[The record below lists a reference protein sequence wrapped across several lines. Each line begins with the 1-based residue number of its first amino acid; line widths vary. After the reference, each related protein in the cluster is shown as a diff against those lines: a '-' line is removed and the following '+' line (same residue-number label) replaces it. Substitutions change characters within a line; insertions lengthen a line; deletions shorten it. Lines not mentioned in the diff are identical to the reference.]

1 MPIRRLEDT
10 FTGTSATIGADEL
23 TSTALASVEHVKP
36 HIQPGV
42 LQPAVAGK
50 LLNGATHSGAYG
62 TAQTQSGGDG
72 HSYYYTDIKGSK
84 PIKDPR
90 IGAHFGSQRHR
101 FSSIQQL
108 EEETATQGHLVFS
121 IDGRDWARAVSP
133 DSNSG
138 TYKLVQK
145 NDGQGLQIQLGR
157 SSDHFV
163 EITGYFSDMN
173 WIQYTA
179 SNRYV
184 ERSIDGGSMSTANYG
199 NVTAGTP
206 LAGRFVNAG
215 SVINLALGATL
226 GIHTVKILEDGSDDV
241 LFFGVDLIAQ
251 DTTSTATKSQIQ
263 IPSQNVVSYGKKFT
277 VSGTPHYNPFAFAG
291 DGTTAVA
298 IGNTTSHGKVADG
311 WTGSTATYFDSTL
324 DTATSL
330 GLSAWETGGD
340 FYRPVNGGR
349 VVKWVD
355 SSGTIKTSVNMM
367 PPACRAVGSH
377 SGSNSP
383 TGTAWTTA
391 YAPVIE
397 TGTIDHSLAEL
408 AKVYFHREFGNGAAN
423 QGNNTSGTLQDFSMF
438 AGSDSFSY
446 VMDDGIT
453 SLTANRC
460 EQAGSGGANAYA
472 FVFSYGDSFWTSTF
486 IGTGFGFRA
495 KTSSGDVTHQI
506 VQNLPYGSH
515 VYQMFGGSGSYYIY
529 IDGVNMGAYRPASD
543 NTDSSPWELFFYQ
556 PKMPPIPE
564 NAVVLADYMLMAD
577 FVPQTDG
584 GGGSSPTNV
593 SKGCRAVNVSRD
605 FLHDATNGAIGYQ
618 GANPQDRRSGLGIDY
633 TNFTDPQ
640 GPQLTYFGD
649 AKIVASF
656 TGAYTDS
663 VAKITH
669 NFDGATTDV
678 VVQSEY
684 TDSTAHT
691 TGLPVSVAGKTYYIY
706 ARKTSGTMG
715 VQTAKSLGD
724 EEGNTSRD
732 FLYPDDF
739 QVATPIHTSSHY
751 QSFETPFLHELVGGD
766 RNMEQTNLV
775 VTADGKTWDE
785 VTRDTSYLGNVCVR
799 TNHNNH
805 GNADTYIGIFDEWR
819 GQAYG
824 LAGRNGYGN
833 KDFAI
838 AYDRFICLKTGHYRV
853 YAQTKA
859 QGNNN
864 GLYCAWLI
872 NGTES
877 ARTVVHNNSSD
888 GSVENNA
895 SSQAQFYLKRGDYLQ
910 LKGRWY
916 NGMSAGTLLIERTQ
930 N

>member
-1 MPIRRLEDT
+1 MTRARIN
-10 FTGTSATIGADEL
+10 ADQAHTESL
-23 TSTALASVEHVKP
+23 SVVPHIIPDVLDPAVANIMVDGSTALSAVTTGPNSSTVASSK
-36 HIQPGV
+36 
-42 LQPAVAGK
+42 
-50 LLNGATHSGAYG
+50 YG
-62 TAQTQSGGDG
+62 RVQSDG
-72 HSYYYTDIKGSK
+72 RMYYYTDIKGSK

-90 IGAHFGSQRHR
+90 IGAHFGSQRHQ
-101 FSSIQQL
+101 FSSLQL
-108 EEETATQGHLVFS
+108 LEQETATNVTNVYSVDGREWLRASGSAGVYYNSDGTQLYIYHNDAYIEVVGYFNNANILHKTSANRSFKIS
-121 IDGRDWARAVSP
+121 IDAGAVGSLMSETTTGSP
-133 DSNSG
+133 L
-138 TYKLVQK
+138 T
-145 NDGQGLQIQLGR
+145 
-157 SSDHFV
+157 
-163 EITGYFSDMN
+163 
-173 WIQYTA
+173 
-179 SNRYV
+179 
-184 ERSIDGGSMSTANYG
+184 
-199 NVTAGTP
+199 
-206 LAGRFVNAG
+206 GRFVNAG
-215 SVINLALGATL
+215 SVFNMGISETL
-226 GIHTVKILEDGSDDV
+226 GIHTIKIFRNPSDDLR
-241 LFFGVDLIAQ
+241 LFGIELITQ

-263 IPSQNVVSYGKKFT
+263 IPAQNVVSYGKKFT

-751 QSFETPFLHELVGGD
+751 QTFETPFLHELVGGD
-766 RNMEQTNLV
+766 RNMEQNNLI
-775 VTADGKTWDE
+775 VTSDGKTWDE
-785 VTRDTSYLGNVCVR
+785 VTRDTSYI
-799 TNHNNH
+799 
-805 GNADTYIGIFDEWR
+805 GNACVHTGTDTGSTSSSTVQIFDEWR
-819 GQAYG
+819 GSRYMK
-824 LAGRNGYGN
+824 NWMN

-838 AYDRFICLKTGHYRV
+838 AYDRLICLKDGWYEIHSQSLR
-853 YAQTKA
+853 KA
-859 QGNNN
+859 TVNHCHI
-864 GLYCAWLI
+864 LV
-872 NGTES
+872 NGTNTMYCH
-877 ARTVVHNNSSD
+877 AGSSD
-888 GSVENNA
+888 HDTPSNTVKI
-895 SSQAQFYLKRGDYLQ
+895 FLKRSDYIQ
-910 LKGRWY
+910 NKGGWFQGLDYATFQISR
-916 NGMSAGTLLIERTQ
+916 I
-930 N
+930 